1 VKLDHTSRRTL
12 AARRNFGNHGG
23 SGLSVQ
29 HAYRCSEATDVR
41 LRRPQQGANPRDL
54 AGRVGALADPMT
66 RPKHGL
72 RPTVA
77 GLGAYA
83 PLVLGLTSTV
93 PRVAAA
99 LALTMALAG
108 CQAREDA
115 PRPSSTPH
123 SPASQGRPIGADPDA
138 RFYAVAAAVRF
149 VRGYLSFQAGR
160 LLAEQVPSTTEELL
174 KRLRVPPASRSRQT
188 EIVGARL
195 ERIDASS
202 ARVTVRVRSVDEQLT
217 YPLPIDLVRRD
228 GRWSV
233 LSAGDDA

>member
-1 VKLDHTSRRTL
+1 
-12 AARRNFGNHGG
+12 
-23 SGLSVQ
+23 
-29 HAYRCSEATDVR
+29 
-41 LRRPQQGANPRDL
+41 
-54 AGRVGALADPMT
+54 MT
-66 RPKHGL
+66 RPKHGI

-83 PLVLGLTSTV
+83 PLVLGLTSAV

-115 PRPSSTPH
+115 PRPSSTAH
-123 SPASQGRPIGADPDA
+123 TPASQGRPIGADADA
-138 RFYAVAAAVRF
+138 RFHAVAVAVRF

-160 LLAEQVPSTTEELL
+160 LLAEQVPSTSEELRAAL

-188 EIVGARL
+188 EIVEARL

>member
-1 VKLDHTSRRTL
+1 
-12 AARRNFGNHGG
+12 
-23 SGLSVQ
+23 
-29 HAYRCSEATDVR
+29 
-41 LRRPQQGANPRDL
+41 
-54 AGRVGALADPMT
+54 MT
-66 RPKHGL
+66 RPKHGI

-83 PLVLGLTSTV
+83 PLVLGFTSAV

-115 PRPSSTPH
+115 PRPSSTAH
-123 SPASQGRPIGADPDA
+123 SPASQGRPIGADADA
-138 RFYAVAAAVRF
+138 RFYAVAAAVHF
-149 VRGYLSFQAGR
+149 ARGYLSFQAGR
-160 LLAEQVPSTTEELL
+160 LPAEQIPSTSEELRAAL